1 MRIEGLRTLVWFW
14 KPAICWRTQY
24 ILIDFRKRWSNP
36 LYLIRKF
43 LRLLGDLIKYN
54 GVAHY
59 CYGCLHRLKYEAS
72 LQTHIEYCKQ
82 HKAQRIYLPKKE
94 ENLLTLTVTQ
104 LQHPIPYVI
113 YADFEAILKPID
125 IVAPSPINSYSEKKT
140 QHIPWGYA
148 YIMIGHDGKPIK
160 SLKLYKGENVVIFF
174 NSIIAENEILA
185 NKLTSVKSLQLTP
198 SNKMN

>member
-82 HKAQRIYLPKKE
+82 HKAQRIYFPKKRGKFA
-94 ENLLTLTVTQ
+94 N
-104 LQHPIPYVI
+104 I
-113 YADFEAILKPID
+113 DRNAI
-125 IVAPSPINSYSEKKT
+125 ATSYSVCYLCWFWSNSKT
-140 QHIPWGYA
+140 HWHCRSITDKLLQSKEDSTHPVRIR
-148 YIMIGHDGKPIK
+148 IHHDRSRWKAHK
-160 SLKLYKGENVVIFF
+160 IFK
-174 NSIIAENEILA
+174 IIQGWECCNFFLI
-185 NKLTSVKSLQLTP
+185 Q
-198 SNKMN
+198 